1 MVESMSNLGEAS
13 ALAHLLADA
22 GIQFKVLQLSFKAND
37 SNGGSD
43 QHIQNSWSMEWKLAK
58 LKVSGR
64 HQGSHEVGRS
74 CYPRPSPRDA
84 NLIPMPV
91 VLKQNGP

>member
-22 GIQFKVLQLSFKAND
+22 GIQFKAND